1 MRDEKLVGMS
11 PLQPFASDWNRA
23 AVPESEQWNWLAVE
37 IAEVQ
42 RCAAVGDQAHDRL
55 ALILLD
61 HLVEVII
68 GREVN
73 VRLTLQIADKVI
85 EEMREFREAGGE
97 LEDSLSLLVDKHVGP
112 ERRKKL
118 DDHLPER
125 TKYLVQ
131 MGVLSAAERDVLDR
145 LHEYRNAAY
154 HRDTLE
160 GDLISDL
167 VLAYR
172 VLANEL
178 LARHKPLAWTMAAS
192 GGQKIVTPQ
201 QLRGRLVEGVEVD
214 LRAMAGRFHSHM
226 VERVQA
232 IASAV
237 GEAGNLLG
245 AGGDEEP
252 QVPAADDEM
261 GRMLTEL
268 RAVSKQLPSWTKR
281 AEGLRSKASSL
292 AGLMAPFI
300 NLDRELRRIEPSV
313 KRLEM
318 ITDYWVQQ
326 QIDEIRGK

>member
-1 MRDEKLVGMS
+1 MS
-11 PLQPFASDWNRA
+11 PLQPFASDWNRV

-37 IAEVQ
+37 IAEIQ

-73 VRLTLQIADKVI
+73 VRLALQIADGVI
-85 EEMREFREAGGE
+85 EEVREFREAGGE
-97 LEDSLSLLVDKHVGP
+97 LEDALSRLVDEHVGP
-112 ERRKKL
+112 ERRRKL
-118 DDHLPER
+118 DAHLPER
-125 TKYLVQ
+125 TKYLAQV
-131 MGVLSAAERDVLDR
+131 GVLSEPERNVLDR

-160 GDLISDL
+160 GDLVADL
-167 VLAYR
+167 VMAYR
-172 VLANEL
+172 VLADEL

-192 GGQKIVTPQ
+192 GGQEIVTPQ
-201 QLRGRLVEGVEVD
+201 QLRGKLVEGVEVD
-214 LRAMAGRFHSHM
+214 LKAMAGRFHAHM
-226 VERVQA
+226 VTRVQA
-232 IASAV
+232 VAAAV
-237 GEAGNLLG
+237 ADAGGLLG
-245 AGGDEEP
+245 VGDEEGP

-261 GRMLTEL
+261 GRMLAEL
-268 RAVSKQLPSWTKR
+268 WAVSKQLPSWRRR

-292 AGLMAPFI
+292 TGLMAPFI

-313 KRLEM
+313 GRLEV
-318 ITDYWVQQ
+318 IIGYWVQQ